1 VEDGVIGEYTNDSPV
16 HPRAPRT
23 PPCATLHPRCTC
35 RGDSRP
41 CVRRAL
47 CTRTT
52 AWRSSSPCASRRPWR
67 VPSRLTP
74 NPPPLHR
81 LLVVRQPRSLAL
93 NVYTMCRAGA
103 EAPRTNGRHLL
114 SASVRKRQNR
124 MATSCSAAGWLRGMA
139 PTTSCSAVRPSF
151 AYSALARRPASS
163 VSKPGQPRAMPQ
175 PRLSARA
182 ATASGWGLRPLTQTH
197 VGPMSLGMRCRG
209 LVRARAGYGEAHPC
223 PCPAACSDTQV
234 PKSCV

>member
-1 VEDGVIGEYTNDSPV
+1 MVCLSST
-16 HPRAPRT
+16 APRESSLALCYPPGPRRDAASGSEPRCERNARGALVHDTGAAHVPPSHDPHVT
-23 PPCATLHPRCTC
+23 PPQRCVPLPAAHDHRAERAWRMGSLANTPMTPRSIRVRLALPCATLHPRCTC

-114 SASVRKRQNR
+114 SASEP
-124 MATSCSAAGWLRGMA
+124 W
-139 PTTSCSAVRPSF
+139 
-151 AYSALARRPASS
+151 
-163 VSKPGQPRAMPQ
+163 
-175 PRLSARA
+175 
-182 ATASGWGLRPLTQTH
+182 
-197 VGPMSLGMRCRG
+197 
-209 LVRARAGYGEAHPC
+209 
-223 PCPAACSDTQV
+223 
-234 PKSCV
+234 